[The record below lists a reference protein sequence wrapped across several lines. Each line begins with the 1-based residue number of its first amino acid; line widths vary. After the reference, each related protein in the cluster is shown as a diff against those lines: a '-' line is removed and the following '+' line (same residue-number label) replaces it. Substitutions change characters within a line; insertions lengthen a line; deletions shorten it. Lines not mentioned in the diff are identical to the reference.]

1 MTFKLPTRGF
11 VFWPVANG
19 DSTTIVINSEK
30 LIQIDLN
37 HLEASENDDEPT
49 WPVIDELIAGLPTKN
64 DRPYLSVFVLTHP
77 DEDHCRGFSKLL
89 EEVDIGELWFTP
101 RIFLEYKKDLS
112 HSAKAFKEE
121 AERRVGATI
130 EAKGDPGAGDRIRV
144 FGYASLLEEDDYR
157 DFPEDR
163 LVVPGNELTT
173 VDEDDVSQEFRAF
186 AHSPFKDDIEGER
199 NDTSLGLQITLY
211 EGDEDLRALLLGDL
225 KYPAVEQIFDVSEAN
240 DVSWNV
246 LLAPHHC
253 SKSVMYWQDDGD
265 DEETLKQDILDAIET
280 ASKKLN
286 QIVSSSNPIPSSNKK
301 GDNPPHAKAKKRYE
315 EVTTNFVCTMENSSE
330 DSPKPVVAELCEGQI
345 TLVAAAGVSMS
356 ATEAARSAQGSNDTP
371 KDAVTYGL

>member
-1 MTFKLPTRGF
+1 MTLKLPTRGF

-37 HLEASENDDEPT
+37 HLETSENDDEPT
-49 WPVIDELIAGLPTKN
+49 WSVIDDLVAGLPKKN

-112 HSAKAFKEE
+112 DSAKAFKEE
-121 AERRVGATI
+121 AERRVEATI
-130 EAKGDPGAGDRIRV
+130 KAKGDPGAGDRIRV
-144 FGYASLLEEDDYR
+144 FGYASLIEEDNFR
-157 DFPEDR
+157 DFPKDR

-211 EGDEDLRALLLGDL
+211 EGDKDLRALLLGDL
-225 KYPAVEQIFDVSEAN
+225 KYPAVQHIFDVSEAN

-265 DEETLKQDILDAIET
+265 DEETLKQDILDAIDS

-315 EVTTNFVCTMENSSE
+315 EVTTNFVCTMENPSE
-330 DSPKPVVAELCEGQI
+330 DSPEPVVAKLCDGQI
-345 TLVAAAGVSMS
+345 TLVTAAGVSMS
-356 ATEAARSAQGSNDTP
+356 ATEAARSAQGSTDTP
-371 KDAVTYGL
+371 KDAVTYG

>member
-1 MTFKLPTRGF
+1 MTLKLPTRGF

-37 HLEASENDDEPT
+37 HLETSENDDEPT
-49 WPVIDELIAGLPTKN
+49 WSVIDELVAGLPKKN

-112 HSAKAFKEE
+112 DSAKAFKEE
-121 AERRVGATI
+121 AERRVEATI
-130 EAKGDPGAGDRIRV
+130 KAKGDPGAGDRIRV
-144 FGYASLLEEDDYR
+144 FGYASLIEEDNFR
-157 DFPEDR
+157 DFPKDR

-211 EGDEDLRALLLGDL
+211 EGDKDLRALLLGDL
-225 KYPAVEQIFDVSEAN
+225 KYPAVQHIFDVSEAN

-265 DEETLKQDILDAIET
+265 DEETLKQDILDAIDS

-315 EVTTNFVCTMENSSE
+315 EVTTNFVCTMENPSE
-330 DSPKPVVAELCEGQI
+330 DSPEPVVAKLCDGQI
-345 TLVAAAGVSMS
+345 TLVTAAGVSMS
-356 ATEAARSAQGSNDTP
+356 ATEAARSAQGSTDTP
-371 KDAVTYGL
+371 KDAVTYG

>member
-30 LIQIDLN
+30 LIQIDVN
-37 HLEASENDDEPT
+37 HLETSENDDEPT
-49 WPVIDELIAGLPTKN
+49 WSVIDELVAGLPKKN

-112 HSAKAFKEE
+112 DSAKAFKEE

-130 EAKGDPGAGDRIRV
+130 KAKGDPGAGDRIRV
-144 FGYASLLEEDDYR
+144 FGYASLIEEDNFR
-157 DFPEDR
+157 DFPKDR

-199 NDTSLGLQITLY
+199 NDTSLGLQITIY

-225 KYPAVEQIFDVSEAN
+225 KYPAVQHIFDVSEAN

-265 DEETLKQDILDAIET
+265 DEETVKQDILDAIDS

-315 EVTTNFVCTMENSSE
+315 EVTTNFVCTMENPSE
-330 DSPKPVVAELCEGQI
+330 DNPEPVVAKLCDGQI
-345 TLVAAAGVSMS
+345 TLVTAAGVSMS
-356 ATEAARSAQGSNDTP
+356 ATEAARSAQGSTDTP
-371 KDAVTYGL
+371 KDAVTYG